1 MAEDSELR
9 SFIYGS
15 EQLIRPITDDF
26 TTALMG
32 LNSFKLGNMQYAESR
47 LKAFN
52 ITFYSSARELLCFAF
67 AVPNTVYAL
76 TAQKPLETAYQM

>member
-1 MAEDSELR
+1 MAHDPELR

-15 EQLIRPITDDF
+15 EQLMKPITDEF
-26 TTALMG
+26 TNGLAG

-52 ITFYSSARELLCFAF
+52 ITFYSSTRELLRFAF

-76 TAQKPLETAYQM
+76 TSQKPLETVFQM